1 VETQGPP
8 VDAANA
14 RSDHDGQ
21 IVFVMQ
27 GLLRRTST
35 ELMDFDLVDKATPR
49 LKVLMFAVN
58 MWHPAGL
65 EPQNFFDVVARFMD
79 IQFFSRMP
87 PELGRQLETQR
98 QRHIILE
105 LAKRLPPAIRG
116 EAPIREMIGWGCAR
130 TMHIKQL
137 LAPRLDDEDHLKE
150 MDFSPAGIFG
160 RWDAGRVDTG
170 RFCRARR
177 GLVNSLRWKASS
189 CISVK
194 CFTRLLTSRKC
205 IFRFI

>member
-1 VETQGPP
+1 VERQGPP

-35 ELMDFDLVDKATPR
+35 ELMDFDLVNKAMPR
-49 LKVLMFAVN
+49 LKVLVFAVN

-87 PELGRQLETQR
+87 PEIGRQLETHR
-98 QRHIILE
+98 LRHIILE
-105 LAKRLPPAIRG
+105 LAKRLSPAIRG

-150 MDFSPAGIFG
+150 MDFSPASIFG
-160 RWDAGRVDTG
+160 RWDAGRVDTRWVLSRAP
-170 RFCRARR
+170 RF
-177 GLVNSLRWKASS
+177 GEFSPLEGIILH
-189 CISVK
+189 